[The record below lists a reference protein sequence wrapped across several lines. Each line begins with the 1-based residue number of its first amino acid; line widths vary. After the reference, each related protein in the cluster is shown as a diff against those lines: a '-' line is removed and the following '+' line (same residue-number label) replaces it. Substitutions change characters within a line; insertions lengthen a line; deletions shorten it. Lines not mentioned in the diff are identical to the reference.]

1 MPFKRGFLRRPDA
14 FSAWDDSG
22 NRTPSNKGFNAPP
35 LYRLPDFYSTQLITG
50 PDAAPQKFAGVFED
64 PGLGHWRQN
73 PNPSLTRFQP
83 STIMSMG
90 PHVLLNLDLGSN
102 AMNGESGREK
112 IPTWIT
118 TDQIEMLNE
127 LVGPAPP
134 EGVEAADKAGKKW
147 GKVLPSPDL
156 GGPRR
161 DGEGVLWEMKRVEGK
176 GFGLFALRDIGIGE
190 LLLSE
195 RPIQIMPTV
204 CTLHSHIGCSFNLP
218 SIVLPFR
225 LERRKSGQ

>member
-14 FSAWDDSG
+14 FQDG
-22 NRTPSNKGFNAPP
+22 PSNKTLSKKGSKGLP
-35 LYRLPDFYSTQLITG
+35 LYCLPDYYSTQLITG
-50 PDAAPQKFAGVFED
+50 PDAGPQKFAGAFED
-64 PGLGHWRQN
+64 PGIGYWRQN
-73 PNPSLTRFQP
+73 PSDSRTRFQP

-102 AMNGESGREK
+102 AQNGESGREK
-112 IPTWIT
+112 IPMWIT
-118 TDQIEMLNE
+118 TDQIDILND

-147 GKVLPSPDL
+147 GNVLPGPDL

-161 DGEGVLWEMKRVEGK
+161 DGEGVLWELRNVQGK

-190 LLLSE
+190 LVLSE

-204 CTLHSHIGCSFNLP
+204 CTPHLHSSPSSNLP
-218 SIVLPFR
+218 PIVFPFR
-225 LERRKSGQ
+225 VEGRESGQ